1 MTGQPQLPSQPPSGG
16 VDVDVGGVGGV
27 GGVHL
32 ERPPLLVSGTWSG
45 VEKVE
50 GEASSN

>member
-16 VDVDVGGVGGV
+16 VDVGGVGGG

-32 ERPPLLVSGTWSG
+32 ECPPLLVSGAWSG